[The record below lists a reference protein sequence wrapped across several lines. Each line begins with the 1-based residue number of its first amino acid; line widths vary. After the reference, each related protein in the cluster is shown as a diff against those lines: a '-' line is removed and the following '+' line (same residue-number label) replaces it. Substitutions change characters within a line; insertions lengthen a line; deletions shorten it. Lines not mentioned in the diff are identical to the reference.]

1 MFCFLYF
8 RNKAVGE
15 SWMQWCSSIPAWQ
28 VNMCCKR
35 NQDFLFWWI
44 WPFGGCR
51 NWRSRRSSVW
61 VVQWS
66 LQFWYWYAHKFCYGR
81 IDLSWALRQ
90 EFQNI
95 NAVTSGRPRPSDK
108 GVGGAVGQSSRP
120 WDKGVIRAQFGLKIR
135 GAWAPPLD
143 LPMVTKGLTD
153 YAWL

>member
-51 NWRSRRSSVW
+51 NWRSRRSSIW

-66 LQFWYWYAHKFCYGR
+66 LQFWYWYARKFCYGR

-95 NAVTSGRPRPSDK
+95 NAVTSGRSRPSDK
-108 GVGGAVGQSSRP
+108 EGGVGQSSRP
-120 WDKGVIRAQFGLKIR
+120 WDKGVIRASVWSKSKGGL
-135 GAWAPPLD
+135 GPSPGSAN
-143 LPMVTKGLTD
+143 GC
-153 YAWL
+153 

>member
-35 NQDFLFWWI
+35 NQDSLFWWI

-61 VVQWS
+61 MVQWS

-95 NAVTSGRPRPSDK
+95 NAVTSGRSRPSDK
-108 GVGGAVGQSSRP
+108 EGGGLGSHP
-120 WDKGVIRAQFGLKIR
+120 DPEIRGSFEPQFGLKVR

-143 LPMVTKGLTD
+143 LPMVAKGLMD

>member
-1 MFCFLYF
+1 
-8 RNKAVGE
+8 
-15 SWMQWCSSIPAWQ
+15 MQWCSSIPAWQ

-95 NAVTSGRPRPSDK
+95 NAVTSGRSRPSNK
-108 GVGGAVGQSSRP
+108 GEAGVVGQSSRP
-120 WDKGVIRAQFGLKIR
+120 SDKGGGWGSHPDPEIRGSFEPQFGLKIR

-143 LPMVTKGLTD
+143 MPMVTKGLRD